1 MPASVLNHQK
11 KAEHMEAALP
21 MKDKETVALSEVER
35 DSKEK
40 VVMAAKVTAIMA
52 VAKDTAI
59 MVVAKDTAIMAAA
72 KDTAIMVVAKVADIM
87 EVAKGMAITMVVIS
101 DSIVA
106 HPIAIGTTC

>member
-1 MPASVLNHQK
+1 MHVSVLNHQK
-11 KAEHMEAALP
+11 EVEHTVEMLP
-21 MKDKETVALSEVER
+21 KKDKEPVTLSEVER

-40 VVMAAKVTAIMA
+40 VVMV

-59 MVVAKDTAIMAAA
+59 MVVAKDT
-72 KDTAIMVVAKVADIM
+72 DIM

-106 HPIAIGTTC
+106 PPIAIGTTC

>member
-21 MKDKETVALSEVER
+21 MKDKEEVTLSEGER

-40 VVMAAKVTAIMA
+40 VVMAVAKDTAIMA

-59 MVVAKDTAIMAAA
+59 M
-72 KDTAIMVVAKVADIM
+72 
-87 EVAKGMAITMVVIS
+87 EVGKGMAITMVVIS

-106 HPIAIGTTC
+106 HPIAIGTMS

>member
-1 MPASVLNHQK
+1 
-11 KAEHMEAALP
+11 MEAALP
-21 MKDKETVALSEVER
+21 MKDKEEVTLSEGER

-40 VVMAAKVTAIMA
+40 VVMAM
-52 VAKDTAI
+52 
-59 MVVAKDTAIMAAA
+59 AKDTAIMAAA
-72 KDTAIMVVAKVADIM
+72 KDTAIMAVAKDTDIM

>member
-1 MPASVLNHQK
+1 
-11 KAEHMEAALP
+11 MEAVLP
-21 MKDKETVALSEVER
+21 MKDKEEATLSEGER

-40 VVMAAKVTAIMA
+40 VVMA

-59 MVVAKDTAIMAAA
+59 MTVAKDR
-72 KDTAIMVVAKVADIM
+72 AIMVVAKFADIM

-106 HPIAIGTTC
+106 HPIAIGTMC